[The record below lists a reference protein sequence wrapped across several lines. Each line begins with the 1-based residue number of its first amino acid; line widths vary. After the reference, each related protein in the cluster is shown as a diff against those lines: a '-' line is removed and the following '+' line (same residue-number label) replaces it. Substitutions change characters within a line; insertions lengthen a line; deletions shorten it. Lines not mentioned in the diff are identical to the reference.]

1 MKNKSS
7 QCNNCQL
14 KSSSVRTLNPDE
26 TERLEKNCTEVH
38 FRKGDIIFKQNSFSS
53 NIIYLNNGLVKIHI
67 EGPQN
72 EQIIKVVKAPSYL
85 GIPTTFNEKINHY
98 SATALE
104 QTSVC
109 FIDIDVFK
117 DFIFKNGKFA
127 YELITELCKNE
138 LNSFHRCVNR
148 TQKHIHGRI
157 ADALLFFKNIFENNE
172 FILPFTR
179 LEFGNFVDTSRESVS
194 RILTGFKNDGIINL
208 NGKKVEI
215 LNEKL
220 LETISNK
227 G

>member
-1 MKNKSS
+1 MKNKSN
-7 QCNNCQL
+7 QCNNCEL
-14 KSSSVRTLNPDE
+14 KSSSVRSLSQVE
-26 TERLEKNCTEVH
+26 IERLENNCTEAH
-38 FRKGDIIFKQNSFSS
+38 FRKGENIFKQNAFSS
-53 NIIYLNNGLVKIHI
+53 NIIYIKNGLIKIHI
-67 EGPQN
+67 EGPQSD
-72 EQIIKVVKAPSYL
+72 QIIKVVKAPSHL

-98 SATALE
+98 SATALS

-109 FIDIDVFK
+109 FIDIEVFK
-117 DFIFKNGKFA
+117 GFIYKNGKFA

-148 TQKHIHGRI
+148 RQKQIPGRI
-157 ADALLFFKNIFENNE
+157 ADALLFFKNIFEFNE
-172 FILPFTR
+172 YILPFTR

-194 RILTGFKNDGIINL
+194 RILADFKNDGIINL

>member
-1 MKNKSS
+1 MKYKSS
-7 QCNNCQL
+7 RCNNCLL
-14 KSSSVRTLNPDE
+14 KSSSVKTLSHTE
-26 TERLEKNCTEVH
+26 IERLEKNCSEAH
-38 FRKGDIIFKQNSFSS
+38 FKKGDIIFKQNAFSS
-53 NIIYLNNGLVKIHI
+53 NIIYINNGLVKIHI

-85 GIPTTFNEKINHY
+85 GMPTTFNEKINHY
-98 SATALE
+98 SATALI

-117 DFIFKNGKFA
+117 DFIYKSGEFA
-127 YELITELCKNE
+127 YELITELCNNE
-138 LNSFHRCVNR
+138 LDSFLRCVNR
-148 TQKHIHGRI
+148 TQKHINGRI

-194 RILTGFKNDGIINL
+194 RILTEFKNDGIINL
-208 NGKKVEI
+208 NGKNVEI

>member
-1 MKNKSS
+1 MKNKSG

-14 KSSSVRTLNPDE
+14 KSSSVRTLNQAE
-26 TERLEKNCTEVH
+26 TERLEKNCTEVL
-38 FRKGDIIFKQNSFSS
+38 FRKGDIIFKQNAFSS
-53 NIIYLNNGLVKIHI
+53 NIIYLNRGLVKIHI
-67 EGPQN
+67 EGPKN
-72 EQIIKVVKAPSYL
+72 DQIIKVVKAPSYL

-98 SATALE
+98 SATALD

-117 DFIFKNGKFA
+117 DFIYKNGKFA
-127 YELITELCKNE
+127 FELITELCKNE

-157 ADALLFFKNIFENNE
+157 ADALLFFRNTFENNE

-194 RILTGFKNDGIINL
+194 RILTDFKNDGIINL
-208 NGKKVEI
+208 IGKKVEI

>member
-1 MKNKSS
+1 MKNKSG

-14 KSSSVRTLNPDE
+14 KSSSVRTLNPAE

-38 FRKGDIIFKQNSFSS
+38 FKKNDIIFKQNAFSS

-117 DFIFKNGKFA
+117 DFIYKNGQFA

-157 ADALLFFKNIFENNE
+157 ADALLFFKNTFEHNE

-194 RILTGFKNDGIINL
+194 RILTEFKNDGIINL

>member
-1 MKNKSS
+1 MKNESNR
-7 QCNNCQL
+7 CNDCLL
-14 KSSSVRTLNPDE
+14 KSSSVMTLTQVE
-26 TERLEKNCTEVH
+26 IERLEKNCTKAH
-38 FRKGDIIFKQNSFSS
+38 FKKGDIIFKQNAFSS
-53 NIIYLNNGLVKIHI
+53 NIIYLNTGLAKIHI
-67 EGPQN
+67 DGPQN
-72 EQIIKVVKAPSYL
+72 EQTIKVVKAPSYL
-85 GIPTTFNEKINHY
+85 GIPTTLNEKINHY

-117 DFIFKNGKFA
+117 DFIYKNGEFA
-127 YELITELCKNE
+127 YKLITELCKNE
-138 LNSFHRCVNR
+138 LNSFQRCVNR
-148 TQKHIHGRI
+148 TQKHINGRI
-157 ADALLFFKNIFENNE
+157 ADALMFFKNTFENNE

-194 RILTGFKNDGIINL
+194 RILTELKNDGIISL

-220 LETISNK
+220 LEMISNK

>member
-1 MKNKSS
+1 M
-7 QCNNCQL
+7 
-14 KSSSVRTLNPDE
+14 TLNSAE
-26 TERLEKNCTEVH
+26 TERLEKNCTKAH
-38 FRKGDIIFKQNSFSS
+38 FKKGDIIFKQNAFSS
-53 NIIYLNNGLVKIHI
+53 NIIYLNSGMAKIHI
-67 EGPQN
+67 SGPQN
-72 EQIIKVVKAPSYL
+72 EQTIKVVKAPSYL
-85 GIPTTFNEKINHY
+85 GIPTTLNEKINHY

-117 DFIFKNGKFA
+117 DFIYKNGEFA
-127 YELITELCKNE
+127 YKLITELCKNE
-138 LNSFHRCVNR
+138 LNSFQRCVNR
-148 TQKHIHGRI
+148 TQKHINGRI
-157 ADALLFFKNIFENNE
+157 ADALMFFKNTFENNE

-194 RILTGFKNDGIINL
+194 RILTELKNDGIISL

-220 LETISNK
+220 LEMISNK

>member
-7 QCNNCQL
+7 RCNNCLL
-14 KSSSVRTLNPDE
+14 KSSSVRTLNKAE

-38 FRKGDIIFKQNSFSS
+38 FRKGDIIFKQNAFSS
-53 NIIYLNNGLVKIHI
+53 NIIYINNGLVKIHI

-72 EQIIKVVKAPSYL
+72 DQIIKVVKAPSYL

-98 SATALE
+98 SATALD

-117 DFIFKNGKFA
+117 DFIYKNGKFA
-127 YELITELCKNE
+127 FELITELCKNE
-138 LNSFHRCVNR
+138 LNSFNRCVNR

-157 ADALLFFKNIFENNE
+157 ADALLFFKNTFENNE

>member
-1 MKNKSS
+1 MKERDNR
-7 QCNNCQL
+7 CNNCLL
-14 KSSSVRTLNPDE
+14 KSSSVKTLSFAE
-26 TERLEKNCTEVH
+26 IVRLEKNCSEVH
-38 FRKGDIIFKQNSFSS
+38 FKRGDIIFKQNAFSS
-53 NIIYLNNGLVKIHI
+53 NIIYLNKGLVKIHI

-72 EQIIKVVKAPSYL
+72 DQIIKVVKAPSYL
-85 GIPTTFNEKINHY
+85 GIPTTLNERINHY
-98 SATALE
+98 SATALD
-104 QTSVC
+104 QTCVC

-117 DFIFKNGKFA
+117 DFIYKSGEFA

-138 LNSFHRCVNR
+138 LDSFHRCVNR
-148 TQKHIHGRI
+148 TQKHINGRI
-157 ADALLFFKNIFENNE
+157 ADALLFFKNTFKYNE

-194 RILTGFKNDGIINL
+194 RILTDFKNDGIINL

-220 LETISNK
+220 LEKISKK

>member
-1 MKNKSS
+1 MKNKSA

-14 KSSSVRTLNPDE
+14 KSSSVRTLNQVE
-26 TERLEKNCTEVH
+26 TEKLEKNCTEVL
-38 FRKGDIIFKQNSFSS
+38 FRKGDIIFKQNAFSS
-53 NIIYLNNGLVKIHI
+53 NIIYLNRGLVKIHI
-67 EGPQN
+67 EGPKN
-72 EQIIKVVKAPSYL
+72 DQIIKVVKAPSYL

-98 SATALE
+98 SATALD

-117 DFIFKNGKFA
+117 DFIYKNGKFA
-127 YELITELCKNE
+127 FELITELCKNE

-157 ADALLFFKNIFENNE
+157 ADALLFFKNTFENNE
-172 FILPFTR
+172 FMLPFTR

-194 RILTGFKNDGIINL
+194 RILTDFKNDGIIKL

-220 LETISNK
+220 LETISHK

>member
-1 MKNKSS
+1 MKYKSS
-7 QCNNCQL
+7 RCNNCLL
-14 KSSSVRTLNPDE
+14 KSSSVKTLSHTE
-26 TERLEKNCTEVH
+26 IERLEKNCSEAH
-38 FRKGDIIFKQNSFSS
+38 FRKGDIIFKQNAFSS
-53 NIIYLNNGLVKIHI
+53 NIIYINNGLVKIHI

-85 GIPTTFNEKINHY
+85 GMPTTFNEKINHY
-98 SATALE
+98 SATALG

-117 DFIFKNGKFA
+117 DFIYKSGEFA
-127 YELITELCKNE
+127 YELITELCNNE
-138 LNSFHRCVNR
+138 LDSFLRCVNR
-148 TQKHIHGRI
+148 TQKHINGRI

>member
-1 MKNKSS
+1 MKNESNRCNDCLIKSS
-7 QCNNCQL
+7 L
-14 KSSSVRTLNPDE
+14 VMTLNSAE
-26 TERLEKNCTEVH
+26 TERLEKNCTKAH
-38 FRKGDIIFKQNSFSS
+38 FKKGDIIFKQNAFSS
-53 NIIYLNNGLVKIHI
+53 NIIYLNSGMAKIHI
-67 EGPQN
+67 SGPQN
-72 EQIIKVVKAPSYL
+72 EQTIKVVKAPSYL
-85 GIPTTFNEKINHY
+85 GIPTTLNEKINHY

-117 DFIFKNGKFA
+117 DFIYKNGEFA
-127 YELITELCKNE
+127 YKLITELCKNE
-138 LNSFHRCVNR
+138 LNSFQRCVNR
-148 TQKHIHGRI
+148 TQKHINGRI
-157 ADALLFFKNIFENNE
+157 ADALVFFKNTFENNE

-194 RILTGFKNDGIINL
+194 RILTELKNDGIISL

-220 LETISNK
+220 LEMISNK

>member
-1 MKNKSS
+1 MKNKSNK
-7 QCNNCQL
+7 CNCCQL
-14 KSSSVRTLNPDE
+14 KSSSVKTLSQAE
-26 TERLEKNCTEVH
+26 IERQEKNCTEVH
-38 FRKGDIIFKQNSFSS
+38 FRKGDTIFKQNAFSS
-53 NIIYLNNGLVKIHI
+53 NIIYLNRGLVKIHI
-67 EGPQN
+67 EGPKN
-72 EQIIKVVKAPSYL
+72 DQIIKIVKAPSHL

-98 SATALE
+98 SATALN

-109 FIDIDVFK
+109 FIDINVFK
-117 DFIFKNGKFA
+117 DFIYKNGEFA

-157 ADALLFFKNIFENNE
+157 ADALLFFENIFEHNE

-194 RILTGFKNDGIINL
+194 RILTDFKNDGIINL

-220 LETISNK
+220 LEKISNK

>member
-1 MKNKSS
+1 MKNESNRCNDCLIKSS
-7 QCNNCQL
+7 L
-14 KSSSVRTLNPDE
+14 VMTLNSAE
-26 TERLEKNCTEVH
+26 TERLEKNCTKAH
-38 FRKGDIIFKQNSFSS
+38 FKKGDIIFKQNAFSS
-53 NIIYLNNGLVKIHI
+53 NIIYLNSGMAKIHI
-67 EGPQN
+67 SGPQN
-72 EQIIKVVKAPSYL
+72 EQTIKVVKAPSYL
-85 GIPTTFNEKINHY
+85 GIPTTLNEKINHY

-117 DFIFKNGKFA
+117 DFIYKNGEFA
-127 YELITELCKNE
+127 YKLITELCKNE
-138 LNSFHRCVNR
+138 LNSFQRCVNR
-148 TQKHIHGRI
+148 TQKHINGRI
-157 ADALLFFKNIFENNE
+157 ADALMFFKNTFENNE

-194 RILTGFKNDGIINL
+194 RILTELKNDGIISL

-220 LETISNK
+220 LEMISNK